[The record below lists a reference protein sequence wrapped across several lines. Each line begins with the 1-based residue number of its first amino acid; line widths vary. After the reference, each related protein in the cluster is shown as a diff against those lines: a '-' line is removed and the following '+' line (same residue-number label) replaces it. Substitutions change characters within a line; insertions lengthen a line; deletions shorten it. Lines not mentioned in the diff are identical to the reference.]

1 MSTEAIPEEPSTS
14 RLEELLAAANLQYSL
29 KNYNGAADI
38 YSEAA
43 QVQEQL
49 NGEMAPENA
58 DLLFRYGRCLYKV
71 AIAKSDVLGGRVAAE
86 EKPAKKQKKDDQKSK
101 AAAEALPSKEEK
113 LAEEVVEAAVEEKD
127 GVKPDAKE
135 LTVESKPFF
144 QIVGDENWDTESEEE
159 GDEEEEGAD
168 DPEDDLAT
176 AYEILDVARVLL
188 SRQLEALQN
197 SVRDT
202 SESGKGK
209 APAKELDP
217 EERKVLEKLADT
229 QDLQAEIG
237 LENENFVD
245 AVSDFRAALSLK
257 EKYLPKESSL
267 IAEAHYKLSLA
278 LEFQSMTKV
287 REAQAQAE
295 ASGGKVN
302 PDEAKVDEAMR
313 EEAAKEMEKAIES
326 CRLRVSKEESD
337 LSTLPADKVEDA
349 KAQITDVKEMIEDME
364 ARLTDLR
371 GPAISL
377 SAPTNPA
384 GADPSN
390 PLSGILGEL
399 LGQAPAEEREEQKK
413 KIEAASDISGLVK
426 RKKPAAAPAA
436 GGAGK
441 AKSDNNGL
449 EASSTSAGSK
459 RKSEAPEDES
469 VEKKAKVED
478 A

>member
-1 MSTEAIPEEPSTS
+1 MSTEAIPEEPSPS

-71 AIAKSDVLGGRVAAE
+71 AIAKSDVLGGRVASE
-86 EKPAKKQKKDDQKSK
+86 EKPAKKQKGKP
-101 AAAEALPSKEEK
+101 AAASLPSQDEK

-127 GVKPDAKE
+127 GVKPEKE
-135 LTVESKPFF
+135 PTVESKPFF
-144 QIVGDENWDTESEEE
+144 QIVGDENWDTESDEEDGGEEE
-159 GDEEEEGAD
+159 GGEE

-202 SESGKGK
+202 SDGGKGKGK
-209 APAKELDP
+209 APATELDP
-217 EERKVLEKLADT
+217 EERKVMEKLADT
-229 QDLQAEIG
+229 HDLQAEIG

-245 AVSDFRAALSLK
+245 AVSDFRAALALK
-257 EKYLPKESSL
+257 EKYLAKESSL

-302 PDEAKVDEAMR
+302 PEEAKVDEDMR
-313 EEAAKEMEKAIES
+313 AEAAKEMEKAIES
-326 CRLRVSKEESD
+326 CRLRVSKEEEAFASVA
-337 LSTLPADKVEDA
+337 ADKAEEA

-364 ARLTDLR
+364 NRLTELR

-377 SAPTNPA
+377 SAPSNPA

-399 LGQAPAEEREEQKK
+399 LGQAPAEERAEQKK
-413 KIEAASDISGLVK
+413 KIEGASDISGLVK
-426 RKKPAAAPAA
+426 RKKPAAASGSA
-436 GGAGK
+436 GGASKNDKGPE
-441 AKSDNNGL
+441 A
-449 EASSTSAGSK
+449 ASSAVGTK
-459 RKSEAPEDES
+459 RKSEAPEDS
-469 VEKKAKVED
+469 AVEKKAKVED

>member
-1 MSTEAIPEEPSTS
+1 MSTEAIPEEPSPS

-71 AIAKSDVLGGRVAAE
+71 AIAKSDVLGGRVASE
-86 EKPAKKQKKDDQKSK
+86 EKPAKKQKNKP
-101 AAAEALPSKEEK
+101 AAALPSQDEK

-127 GVKPDAKE
+127 GVKSEKE
-135 LTVESKPFF
+135 PTVESKPFF
-144 QIVGDENWDTESEEE
+144 QIVGDENWDTESDEEDGGEEE
-159 GDEEEEGAD
+159 GGEE

-202 SESGKGK
+202 SDGGKGKGK
-209 APAKELDP
+209 APATELDP
-217 EERKVLEKLADT
+217 EERKVMEKLADT
-229 QDLQAEIG
+229 HDLQAEIG

-245 AVSDFRAALSLK
+245 AVSDFRAALALK
-257 EKYLPKESSL
+257 EKYLAKESSL

-302 PDEAKVDEAMR
+302 PEEAKVDEDMR
-313 EEAAKEMEKAIES
+313 AEAAKEMEKAIES
-326 CRLRVSKEESD
+326 CRLRVSKEEEALASVA
-337 LSTLPADKVEDA
+337 ADKAEEA

-364 ARLTDLR
+364 NRLTELR

-377 SAPTNPA
+377 SAPSNPA

-399 LGQAPAEEREEQKK
+399 LGQAPAEERAEQKK
-413 KIEAASDISGLVK
+413 KIEGASDISGLVK
-426 RKKPAAAPAA
+426 RKKPAAASGSA
-436 GGAGK
+436 GGASKNDKGPE
-441 AKSDNNGL
+441 A
-449 EASSTSAGSK
+449 ASSAVGTK
-459 RKSEAPEDES
+459 RKSEAPEDS
-469 VEKKAKVED
+469 AVEKKAKVED

>member
-1 MSTEAIPEEPSTS
+1 MSTDTS
-14 RLEELLAAANLQYSL
+14 KLDELIAAANLQYSL

-71 AIAKSDVLGGRVAAE
+71 AIAKSDVLGGRVAGE
-86 EKPAKKQKKDDQKSK
+86 EKPAKKQKDTQKSAV
-101 AAAEALPSKEEK
+101 AADALPDKEEK
-113 LAEEVVEAAVEEKD
+113 LAGEVVEAVVEEKD
-127 GVKPDAKE
+127 KVKAEAKE
-135 LTVESKPFF
+135 PSVENKPFF
-144 QIVGDENWDTESEEE
+144 QIVGDENWDTDS
-159 GDEEEEGAD
+159 EEEEGGEEEGED

-197 SVRDT
+197 TVRDT
-202 SESGKGK
+202 SASGKGK

-217 EERKVLEKLADT
+217 EERKVMEKLADT
-229 QDLQAEIG
+229 HDLQAEIG

-245 AVSDFRAALSLK
+245 AVSDFRASLDLK

-302 PDEAKVDEAMR
+302 PEEAKVDEDMR
-313 EEAAKEMEKAIES
+313 AEAAKEMEKAIES
-326 CRLRVSKEESD
+326 CRLRVSKEEAA
-337 LSTLPADKVEDA
+337 LSSVAPEKVEDA
-349 KAQITDVKEMIEDME
+349 KKQIEEVKEMVEDME
-364 ARLTDLR
+364 QRLTDLR

-377 SAPTNPA
+377 SAPSNPA
-384 GADPSN
+384 GAPDPSN
-390 PLSGILGEL
+390 PLSGILSEL
-399 LGQAPAEEREEQKK
+399 LGQAPAEERAEQKK

-426 RKKPAAAPAA
+426 RKKPIAPTPA
-436 GGAGK
+436 GSASTDEVDK
-441 AKSDNNGL
+441 DNNLGF
-449 EASSTSAGSK
+449 ASASGTK
-459 RKSEAPEDES
+459 RKSEVPEDDAA
-469 VEKKAKVED
+469 EKKAKVD
-478 A
+478 SA

>member
-1 MSTEAIPEEPSTS
+1 MSTEAIPEEPSPS

-71 AIAKSDVLGGRVAAE
+71 AIAKSDVLGGRVASE
-86 EKPAKKQKKDDQKSK
+86 EKPAKKQKSK
-101 AAAEALPSKEEK
+101 AAAAALPSQDEK

-127 GVKPDAKE
+127 GVKPEKE
-135 LTVESKPFF
+135 PTVESKPFF
-144 QIVGDENWDTESEEE
+144 QIVGDENWDTESDEEDGGEEE
-159 GDEEEEGAD
+159 GGEE

-202 SESGKGK
+202 SDGGKGKGK
-209 APAKELDP
+209 APATELDP
-217 EERKVLEKLADT
+217 EERKVMEKLADT
-229 QDLQAEIG
+229 HDLQAEIG

-245 AVSDFRAALSLK
+245 AVSDFRAALALK
-257 EKYLPKESSL
+257 EKYLAKESSL

-295 ASGGKVN
+295 ASG
-302 PDEAKVDEAMR
+302 
-313 EEAAKEMEKAIES
+313 
-326 CRLRVSKEESD
+326 RLRS
-337 LSTLPADKVEDA
+337 P
-349 KAQITDVKEMIEDME
+349 
-364 ARLTDLR
+364 
-371 GPAISL
+371 
-377 SAPTNPA
+377 
-384 GADPSN
+384 
-390 PLSGILGEL
+390 
-399 LGQAPAEEREEQKK
+399 
-413 KIEAASDISGLVK
+413 
-426 RKKPAAAPAA
+426 
-436 GGAGK
+436 
-441 AKSDNNGL
+441 
-449 EASSTSAGSK
+449 
-459 RKSEAPEDES
+459 
-469 VEKKAKVED
+469 
-478 A
+478 

>member
-1 MSTEAIPEEPSTS
+1 MSTEAISEEPSAG
-14 RLEELLAAANLQYSL
+14 RLEELVTAANLQYSL

-86 EKPAKKQKKDDQKSK
+86 EKPAKKPKKNDQKSK
-101 AAAEALPSKEEK
+101 ATAEALPSKEEK

-135 LTVESKPFF
+135 PSVDSKPFF

-159 GDEEEEGAD
+159 DDGEDDEGGD

-202 SESGKGK
+202 SDSGKGK
-209 APAKELDP
+209 APAKGLDP
-217 EERKVLEKLADT
+217 EEGKVLEKLADT
-229 QDLQAEIG
+229 HDLQAEIG

-245 AVSDFRAALSLK
+245 AVSDFRAALDLK

-295 ASGGKVN
+295 ASGMLASKLYT
-302 PDEAKVDEAMR
+302 AMR
-313 EEAAKEMEKAIES
+313 FVNTSHRRQGKSRRGQGRRSYARGGRQGDGEGH
-326 CRLRVSKEESD
+326 RL
-337 LSTLPADKVEDA
+337 LPSTSHS
-349 KAQITDVKEMIEDME
+349 
-364 ARLTDLR
+364 R
-371 GPAISL
+371 G
-377 SAPTNPA
+377 
-384 GADPSN
+384 D
-390 PLSGILGEL
+390 
-399 LGQAPAEEREEQKK
+399 
-413 KIEAASDISGLVK
+413 
-426 RKKPAAAPAA
+426 
-436 GGAGK
+436 GAGL
-441 AKSDNNGL
+441 SRCRQGQRCR
-449 EASSTSAGSK
+449 EAD
-459 RKSEAPEDES
+459 R
-469 VEKKAKVED
+469 
-478 A
+478 

>member
-1 MSTEAIPEEPSTS
+1 MSTEAIPEESSPSP
-14 RLEELLAAANLQYSL
+14 LEELLAAANLQYSL

-71 AIAKSDVLGGRVAAE
+71 AIAKSDVLGGRVASD
-86 EKPAKKQKKDDQKSK
+86 EKPAKKQKKDEKSK
-101 AAAEALPSKEEK
+101 AAAETLPDKEEK

-127 GVKPDAKE
+127 GVKSEADP
-135 LTVESKPFF
+135 TVESKPFF
-144 QIVGDENWDTESEEE
+144 QIVGDENWDTESEDDE
-159 GDEEEEGAD
+159 GGEEEGAD

-202 SESGKGK
+202 SDGGKGKGK
-209 APAKELDP
+209 APATELDP
-217 EERKVLEKLADT
+217 EERKVMEKLADT
-229 QDLQAEIG
+229 HDLQAEIG

-245 AVSDFRAALSLK
+245 AVSDFRAALALK
-257 EKYLPKESSL
+257 DKYLPKESSL

-302 PDEAKVDEAMR
+302 PEEAKVDEDMR
-313 EEAAKEMEKAIES
+313 EEAAKEMEVAIES
-326 CRLRVSKEESD
+326 CRLRVSKEEEA
-337 LSTLPADKVEDA
+337 LPSIAADKAEEA

-364 ARLTDLR
+364 NRLTELR

-399 LGQAPAEEREEQKK
+399 LGQAPAEEQAEQKK

-426 RKKPAAAPAA
+426 RKKPAAGSGSAA
-436 GGAGK
+436 G
-441 AKSDNNGL
+441 
-449 EASSTSAGSK
+449 TK
-459 RKSEAPEDES
+459 RKSEAPEDPAR
-469 VEKKAKVED
+469 EKKTKMED

>member
-1 MSTEAIPEEPSTS
+1 MSTEAIPEESSPSK
-14 RLEELLAAANLQYSL
+14 LEELLAAANLQYSL

-71 AIAKSDVLGGRVAAE
+71 AIAKSDVLGGRVAGE
-86 EKPAKKQKKDDQKSK
+86 EKSAKKQKKGK
-101 AAAEALPSKEEK
+101 AAAEVVPDKEEK
-113 LAEEVVEAAVEEKD
+113 LAGEVVEAVVEEKD
-127 GVKPDAKE
+127 KVKPEAKE
-135 LTVESKPFF
+135 PSVENKPFF
-144 QIVGDENWDTESEEE
+144 QIVGDENWDTESDEEE
-159 GDEEEEGAD
+159 GGEEEGED

-202 SESGKGK
+202 STSGKGK

-217 EERKVLEKLADT
+217 EERKVMEKLADT
-229 QDLQAEIG
+229 HDLQAEIG

-245 AVSDFRAALSLK
+245 AVSDFRASLDLK
-257 EKYLPKESSL
+257 DKYLPKESAL

-302 PDEAKVDEAMR
+302 PEEAKVDEDMR
-313 EEAAKEMEKAIES
+313 AEAATEMEKAIES
-326 CRLRVSKEESD
+326 CRLRVNKEEAA
-337 LSTLPADKVEDA
+337 LSSLAADKVEDA
-349 KAQITDVKEMIEDME
+349 KKQVVDVKEMIEDME
-364 ARLTDLR
+364 QRLTDLR

-377 SAPTNPA
+377 SAPSNPA
-384 GADPSN
+384 GAPDPAN

-399 LGQAPAEEREEQKK
+399 LGQAPAEERAEQKK
-413 KIEAASDISGLVK
+413 KIEGASDISGLVK
-426 RKKPAAAPAA
+426 RKKPAAAATAGSASSA
-436 GGAGK
+436 GGASK
-441 AKSDNNGL
+441 ENGL
-449 EASSTSAGSK
+449 EASSASGTK
-459 RKSEAPEDES
+459 RKSEAPEDET

>member
-1 MSTEAIPEEPSTS
+1 MSTEAIPEESSPST
-14 RLEELLAAANLQYSL
+14 LEELLAAANLQYSL

-71 AIAKSDVLGGRVAAE
+71 AIAKSDVLGGRVASE
-86 EKPAKKQKKDDQKSK
+86 EKPAKKQKKDDKSK
-101 AAAEALPSKEEK
+101 AAAETLPDKEEK

-127 GVKPDAKE
+127 GMKPE
-135 LTVESKPFF
+135 TEPTVDSKPFF
-144 QIVGDENWDTESEEE
+144 QIVGDENWDTESEDDEE
-159 GDEEEEGAD
+159 GEEEEAD
-168 DPEDDLAT
+168 NPEDDLAT

-202 SESGKGK
+202 SEGGKGKGK
-209 APAKELDP
+209 APVTELDP
-217 EERKVLEKLADT
+217 EERKVMEKLADT
-229 QDLQAEIG
+229 HDLQAEIG

-245 AVSDFRAALSLK
+245 AVSDFRAALALK
-257 EKYLPKESSL
+257 DKYLPKESSL

-302 PDEAKVDEAMR
+302 PEEAKVDEAMR
-313 EEAAKEMEKAIES
+313 EEAAKEMEIAIES
-326 CRLRVSKEESD
+326 CRLRVSNEEEA
-337 LSTLPADKVEDA
+337 LSSVAADKAEDA

-364 ARLTDLR
+364 NRLTELR

-390 PLSGILGEL
+390 PLAGILGEL
-399 LGQAPAEEREEQKK
+399 LGQAPAEEQAEQKK

-426 RKKPAAAPAA
+426 RKKPAA
-436 GGAGK
+436 
-441 AKSDNNGL
+441 
-449 EASSTSAGSK
+449 TSASVPVGTK
-459 RKSEAPEDES
+459 RKSEAPEDAAG
-469 VEKKAKVED
+469 EKKTKTED
-478 A
+478 S